1 LNIAYDKLVRD
12 KIPEIIEAA
21 GKKAVTRKA
30 NDAEYPNY
38 LKKKLQ
44 EEVEEFL
51 KSGESGELA
60 DILEVLIA
68 LGNAKG
74 IGFDELLELAA
85 AKRKNRG
92 GFQERIILVSVE
104 EEENI

>member
-1 LNIAYDKLVRD
+1 M
-12 KIPEIIEAA
+12 
-21 GKKAVTRKA
+21 
-30 NDAEYPNY
+30 
-38 LKKKLQ
+38 
-44 EEVEEFL
+44 EEFL

-60 DILEVLIA
+60 DPRSIDC
-68 LGNAKG
+68 LGQCQG

>member
-1 LNIAYDKLVRD
+1 M
-12 KIPEIIEAA
+12 
-21 GKKAVTRKA
+21 
-30 NDAEYPNY
+30 
-38 LKKKLQ
+38 
-44 EEVEEFL
+44 EEFL

-85 AKRKNRG
+85 AKRKTEAVFRRG
-92 GFQERIILVSVE
+92 
-104 EEENI
+104 